1 MFFFK
6 KNKSKQNIEEIIKKI
21 NHKDLIERY
30 FYLVIGCFIAAFTFN
45 LFFLKY
51 KIVCFGISGISVILN
66 EYGINP
72 SAFILISS
80 ILLLIYS
87 YFVLGKEKTKS
98 SAIGS
103 ILLPIFIYVTEFITR
118 NIYFENVEKML
129 IAIFGAVLSG
139 IGYGIIFKSGFTTG
153 GTDIIDQVIAKYFKT
168 SMGKSMIYVDGL
180 IVLSGLFTFN
190 VETFMYGI
198 IILYVVSIMT
208 DKVILGISN
217 SKAFYIVTEKKEET
231 LEFLL
236 SLESIGVTVIESH
249 GGYTHNK
256 NNLLLCVIPTKKYFI
271 VKEGLKQIDKDIF
284 FVVTDSYEVNRRG
297 LDEFI

>member
-1 MFFFK
+1 MFLFK
-6 KNKSKQNIEEIIKKI
+6 KNKPKQNIDDIVKKV

-30 FYLVIGCFIAAFTFN
+30 FYLVIGCFIAAFAFN

-51 KIVCFGISGISVILN
+51 KIVWFGISGIAVILN

-72 SAFILISS
+72 NTFILISS

-87 YFVLGKEKTKS
+87 YFVLGKEKTKN
-98 SAIGS
+98 SAVGS

-118 NIYFENVEKML
+118 NIYFENVEKIL

-180 IVLSGLFTFN
+180 IVLSSIFTFN
-190 VETFMYGI
+190 IETFMYGI

-208 DKVILGISN
+208 DKVILGISDD
-217 SKAFYIVTEKKEET
+217 KAFYIVTDKKEEI

-236 SLESIGVTVIESH
+236 SLESIGVTIIESH
-249 GGYTHNK
+249 GGYTNNK

-271 VKEGLKQIDKDIF
+271 IKEGLKQIDKDIF